1 MTPASTCQSGKGVPL
16 TPTLI
21 TTAADLADLNTRL
34 LRAEAV
40 ALDTEFFWERTFYPV
55 LGLVQLA
62 TPDGCWLVDA
72 VCLKDLSAL
81 APLIASPSVTKVLHD
96 APLDLTILARA
107 TGAVPRSVFDT
118 RLAAGFAGLSATLSL
133 QALLQEVLGVTIA
146 KGETRS
152 NWLRRPLS
160 ENQIRYAA
168 EDVVHLLPLREA
180 LLARC
185 AGKRSR
191 NWLDQELARLDDPA
205 HYEESPPEERF
216 RRVKGAAR
224 LNRRH
229 LALLREVAGWR
240 EREARRRDWPRNH
253 VLPDPVMVTIALRGP
268 ADVQALMAVPGFPS
282 RMPAKLVGQ
291 ILAAVERGKALP
303 ESACPD
309 PSDRNPATARALK
322 EPTDRL
328 LAHLRIACE
337 KEGIDPAWIASRNE
351 AESLVQSLARG
362 DASAHPL
369 MRDWRQTLLAG
380 FTL

>member
-1 MTPASTCQSGKGVPL
+1 M

-168 EDVVHLLPLREA
+168 EDVV
-180 LLARC
+180 
-185 AGKRSR
+185 
-191 NWLDQELARLDDPA
+191 
-205 HYEESPPEERF
+205 
-216 RRVKGAAR
+216 
-224 LNRRH
+224 
-229 LALLREVAGWR
+229 
-240 EREARRRDWPRNH
+240 
-253 VLPDPVMVTIALRGP
+253 
-268 ADVQALMAVPGFPS
+268 
-282 RMPAKLVGQ
+282 
-291 ILAAVERGKALP
+291 
-303 ESACPD
+303 
-309 PSDRNPATARALK
+309 
-322 EPTDRL
+322 
-328 LAHLRIACE
+328 
-337 KEGIDPAWIASRNE
+337 
-351 AESLVQSLARG
+351 
-362 DASAHPL
+362 
-369 MRDWRQTLLAG
+369 
-380 FTL
+380 